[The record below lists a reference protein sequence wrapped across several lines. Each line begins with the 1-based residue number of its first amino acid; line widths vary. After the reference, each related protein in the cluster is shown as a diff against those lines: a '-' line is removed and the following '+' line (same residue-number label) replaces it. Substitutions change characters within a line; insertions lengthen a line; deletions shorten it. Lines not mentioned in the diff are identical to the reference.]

1 MGDALKH
8 FQVSVTHSL
17 NDFIEKHQACEE
29 KPAKVLVYD
38 SFMFWAL
45 DIAIQHGMHGAP
57 FFTQSCVVCCTY
69 YMIHQGRVKLPLE
82 AAHGQGHVVS
92 DPPVMSVLG
101 PDDFPSFV
109 VDVNSYPGALPFV
122 LGQFSNIQRAK
133 WFLFNSFAELEEE
146 IVKWMGN
153 QWSIMTIGPTI
164 PSVYLD
170 KRLEDDKDYGLS
182 LFKPE
187 AEACLKWLDSKPPK
201 SVLYVSF
208 GSMASLGEDQ
218 MEELANGLKRMKS
231 NFLWVVRQSEE
242 KKLPRNFL
250 QDVGIADQGLVVK
263 WCNQLQVLSHG
274 SVGCFMTHCGW
285 NSTLEALSL
294 GVPMVVMP
302 QWTDQPTNA
311 TFIVEVWKVGLRVRA
326 NERRIVTGEEIESCV
341 NHVMEGERGEMIRKN
356 SLRWKKMAREAVDE
370 GGSSDKNILEF
381 VTNMVNLET

>member
-1 MGDALKH
+1 VRLPE
-8 FQVSVTHSL
+8 T
-17 NDFIEKHQACEE
+17 ND
-29 KPAKVLVYD
+29 
-38 SFMFWAL
+38 
-45 DIAIQHGMHGAP
+45 
-57 FFTQSCVVCCTY
+57 
-69 YMIHQGRVKLPLE
+69 
-82 AAHGQGHVVS
+82 
-92 DPPVMSVLG
+92 PV
-101 PDDFPSFV
+101 F
-109 VDVNSYPGALPFV
+109 
-122 LGQFSNIQRAK
+122 
-133 WFLFNSFAELEEE
+133 
-146 IVKWMGN
+146 
-153 QWSIMTIGPTI
+153 
-164 PSVYLD
+164 YLD
-170 KRLEDDKDYGLS
+170 KILEDDKDYGLR

-208 GSMASLGEDQ
+208 GSMAPLGEDQ

-231 NFLWVVRQSEE
+231 NFLWVVRESEE

-326 NERRIVTGEEIESCV
+326 NERRVVTGEEIESCV
-341 NHVMEGERGEMIRKN
+341 NDIMEGERGEVIRKN